1 MREIDTLDVLGA
13 VVVLDLSAGPIDCF
27 NSEELVLLDRRHVRD
42 VCSAISM
49 CAL

>member
-27 NSEELVLLDRRHVRD
+27 NSEELVLLDSRHVRD
-42 VCSAISM
+42 VC
-49 CAL
+49 